1 MGRRRVEVREG
12 RPSNKVL
19 ALAGVGAALTG
30 IVVALVVGF
39 LIGHETGPTKTTT
52 ETIAARAAAPG
63 GEAVGDIVPAPAFTA
78 EELAADPRENWLT
91 NGGSLSNARYSPLD
105 EIDTDNV
112 EDLKGVWRT
121 HLNGSGEAT
130 KYSAEATPIVYQGV
144 MYVVTGADDVFA
156 VDVETGKKLWV
167 YEAHLPP
174 EIDTICCGWTN
185 RGVALG
191 EGLVFLGQLD
201 GTLVALDQKTGEIK
215 WQSAIGKWQNG
226 ETITNAPLYYNG
238 RVYTGLSGGEFG
250 IRGRLT
256 AVDAKTG
263 KVDWKFWTI
272 PGPGETGHE
281 TWEGGG
287 DAWKKG
293 GAPVWN
299 TPAVDPELNMLY
311 FSTGN
316 ASPDLNGSGR
326 PGENLFTASV
336 VAIDATTGK
345 YKWHFQQVHHDI
357 WDYDAPSPVV
367 LWNAK
372 IDGEDV
378 KGISEPGKTG
388 WLYML
393 DRETGKPVHQIVE
406 KKVPQ
411 DKEQQATW
419 DTQPYPLTDSFVPH
433 DVSEPQFEE
442 IKELAEGTLK
452 SQGITDVEI
461 TQGEIFD
468 PFGHDMKVLAPGPT
482 GGDNWP
488 PSSYNRNTE
497 DVYICG
503 ISGYAGYLTK
513 GLEEAGLGKTY
524 LSSVLT
530 ITGFGTY
537 NGTITAQNVN
547 TGEIDWQR
555 ELEGESCYSGTT
567 TTAGNLV
574 FVGHSSGELVAYDA
588 ENGDEVWSFQTGA
601 GANTTP
607 AIFEWEGKEYV
618 AFYAGGN
625 SLAASAHGDNLWL
638 FSLEGEMEEVK
649 SGGKAEAGQHAGEGA
664 PQTEVEESEGK
675 PAEAAGGGTEGKEN
689 VEQESAGGDAMA
701 GKNVFA
707 ENCSVCHGA
716 DGHGGNGG
724 PDLTTQPKAKTLNGA
739 IEQVTEGGGGMPAFA
754 ELLSTKEI
762 EDVAAYVV
770 ESINGK

>member
-1 MGRRRVEVREG
+1 MKEG
-12 RPSNKVL
+12 RPSNKIL
-19 ALAGVGAALTG
+19 ALAGAGAVLG
-30 IVVALVVGF
+30 GVVVAFLVGL

-52 ETIAARAAAPG
+52 ETVAARAAAPG
-63 GEAVGDIVPAPAFTA
+63 GETVGDIVPAPAFSA
-78 EELAADPRENWLT
+78 EELAADPRENWIT

-105 EIDTDNV
+105 EIDADNV
-112 EDLKGVWRT
+112 DELKGVWMT

-144 MYVVTGADDVFA
+144 MYVVSGADDVFA
-156 VDVETGKKLWV
+156 IDVETGKKLWV
-167 YEAHLPP
+167 YEAKLPA

-191 EGLVFLGQLD
+191 EGKVFLGRLD
-201 GTLVALDQKTGEIK
+201 GTLVALDQKTGEVEWKTTIGR
-215 WQSAIGKWQNG
+215 WQKG
-226 ETITNAPLYYNG
+226 ETVTSAPLYYKG
-238 RVYTGLSGGEFG
+238 LVYSGVSGGEFG

-256 AVDAKTG
+256 AVSAKTG
-263 KVDWKFWTI
+263 DVEWKFWTV
-272 PGPGETGHE
+272 PGPGETGHD

-287 DAWKKG
+287 DSWKSG
-293 GAPVWN
+293 GAPLWN

-326 PGENLFTASV
+326 PGENLFTASI
-336 VAIDATTGK
+336 VALDADTGK
-345 YKWHFQQVHHDI
+345 YKWHFQEVHHDI

-372 IDGEDV
+372 IDGEEV
-378 KGISEPGKTG
+378 KGLSQPGKTG

-393 DRETGKPVHQIVE
+393 NRETGEPIHQIVE

-411 DKEQQATW
+411 DKKQQATW
-419 DTQPYPLTDSFVPH
+419 DTQPFPLTEAFVPQTT
-433 DVSEPQFEE
+433 SEAEFEE
-442 IKELAEGTLK
+442 IKELAEDTFKGE
-452 SQGITDVEI
+452 DVAI
-461 TQGEIFD
+461 SQGEIFD
-468 PFGHDMKVLAPGPT
+468 PFGKDAKVLAPGPS
-482 GGDNWP
+482 GGSNWP
-488 PSSYNRNTE
+488 PSSYNRNTG

-503 ISGYAGYLTK
+503 IAGYAGYRTH
-513 GLEEAGLGKTY
+513 GLEELTRGNVFI
-524 LSSVLT
+524 SSVLT
-530 ITGFGTY
+530 LTGFGTY
-537 NGTITAQNVN
+537 DGTLTAQDVE
-547 TGEIDWQR
+547 TGEIEWQR
-555 ELEGESCYSGTT
+555 EFEDEACYSGTT

-574 FVGHSSGELVAYDA
+574 FVGRSNGEFTALDA
-588 ENGDEVWSFQTGA
+588 ESGDELWSFQTGA

-607 AIFEWEGKEYV
+607 AVFEWEGKEYV

-638 FSLEGEMEEVK
+638 FSLDGELEEIE
-649 SGGKAEAGQHAGEGA
+649 SGGKGEAGRHAGEET
-664 PQTEVEESEGK
+664 PQPEVEESEGS
-675 PAEAAGGGTEGKEN
+675 PGEAAGGGTEGKEN
-689 VEQESAGGDAMA
+689 VEEESAGGDPAA
-701 GKNVFA
+701 GKSVFA

-716 DGHGGNGG
+716 TGHGGNGG

>member
-1 MGRRRVEVREG
+1 VGKWGGNVPDK
-12 RPSNKVL
+12 RPPAAVL
-19 ALAGVGAALTG
+19 ALGGLTAVLIGAGLAFLVGY
-30 IVVALVVGF
+30 
-39 LIGHETGPTKTTT
+39 LIGHANGPTKTTT
-52 ETIAARAAAPG
+52 ETVAARSAAPG
-63 GEAVGDIVPAPAFTA
+63 GEAVGDIASAPAFSA

-105 EIDTDNV
+105 EIDSGNV
-112 EDLKGVWRT
+112 DGLKGVWMT

-167 YEAHLPP
+167 YEAKMPP
-174 EIDTICCGWTN
+174 QIDTICCGWTN

-191 EGLVFLGQLD
+191 EGKVYLGQLD
-201 GTLVALDQKTGEIK
+201 GSLVALDQQTGEVK
-215 WQSAIGKWQNG
+215 WKATIGKWQNG
-226 ETITNAPLYYNG
+226 ETVTSAPLYYNG
-238 RVYTGLSGGEFG
+238 RVYSGVSGGEFG

-263 KVDWKFWTI
+263 KVKWKFWTI
-272 PGPGETGHE
+272 PGPGETGHK
-281 TWEGGG
+281 TWEGG
-287 DAWKKG
+287 DSWKEG

-326 PGENLFTASV
+326 PGENLFTASI
-336 VAIDATTGK
+336 VALDATTGK

-372 IDGEDV
+372 VDGEEV
-378 KGISEPGKTG
+378 KGLSQPGKTG

-393 DRETGKPVHQIVE
+393 NRETGEPVHKIVE
-406 KKVPQ
+406 KPVPQ
-411 DKEQQATW
+411 NKAQQATW
-419 DTQPYPLTDSFVPH
+419 DTQPYPLTEPFVSH
-433 DVSEPQFEE
+433 KVSDGQFKEIKGLAEDTFRGENVDVS
-442 IKELAEGTLK
+442 K
-452 SQGITDVEI
+452 
-461 TQGEIFD
+461 GEIFD
-468 PFGHDMKVLAPGPT
+468 PFGSDMKVVAPGPS
-482 GGDNWP
+482 GGTNWP
-488 PSSYNRNTE
+488 PSSYNRNTD

-503 ISGYAGYLTK
+503 ISGYAGYQTH
-513 GLEEAGLGKTY
+513 GLEKLTPGDVY
-524 LSSVLT
+524 LSSVLSL
-530 ITGFGTY
+530 TGFGTY
-537 NGTITAQNVN
+537 NGTLTAQNVE

-555 ELEGESCYSGTT
+555 EFEGESCYSGTT

-574 FVGHSSGELVAYDA
+574 FVGRSNGELTALDA
-588 ENGDEVWSFQTGA
+588 ESGDELWSFQTGA

-607 AIFEWEGKEYV
+607 AIFESEGKEYV

-638 FSLEGEMEEVK
+638 FSLEGGLEEIEG
-649 SGGKAEAGQHAGEGA
+649 GGKAEQGQHAGEET
-664 PQTEVEESEGK
+664 PQPEVEESEGS
-675 PAEAAGGGTEGKEN
+675 PSEAAGGGTEGKEN
-689 VEQESAGGDAMA
+689 VEQESAGGNAMA
-701 GKNVFA
+701 GQSVFA
-707 ENCSVCHGA
+707 ENCSVCHGTS
-716 DGHGGNGG
+716 GHGGNGG

-770 ESINGK
+770 ETINGK

>member
-1 MGRRRVEVREG
+1 VREG
-12 RPSNKVL
+12 RPSNRVL
-19 ALAGVGAALTG
+19 ALAGVGAALG
-30 IVVALVVGF
+30 GVVVALVVGF
-39 LIGHETGPTKTTT
+39 LIGHATGPTKTTT
-52 ETIAARAAAPG
+52 ETVAARAAAPG
-63 GEAVGDIVPAPAFTA
+63 GEAVGNIVPAPAFSA

-112 EDLKGVWRT
+112 EDLKGVWMT

-130 KYSAEATPIVYQGV
+130 KYSAEAQPIVYQGV

-167 YEAHLPP
+167 YEAKLP
-174 EIDTICCGWTN
+174 EAIDTVCCGWTN

-191 EGLVFLGQLD
+191 EGMVFLGQLD
-201 GTLVALDQKTGEIK
+201 GSLVALDQKTGAVK
-215 WQSAIGKWQNG
+215 WKATIGKWQNG
-226 ETITNAPLYYNG
+226 ETVTSAPLYYNG
-238 RVYTGLSGGEFG
+238 RVYSGVSGGEFG

-256 AVDAKTG
+256 AVDAKSG
-263 KVDWKFWTI
+263 KVEWKFWTV
-272 PGPGETGHE
+272 PGPGEEGHE
-281 TWEGGG
+281 TWQGGG
-287 DAWKKG
+287 DAWQKG

-299 TPAVDPELNMLY
+299 TPAVDPELNTLY

-326 PGENLFTASV
+326 PGENLFTASI

-367 LWNAK
+367 LWNGEV
-372 IDGEDV
+372 DGEEV
-378 KGISEPGKTG
+378 KGLSQPGKTG

-411 DKEQQATW
+411 DKQQQATW
-419 DTQPYPLTDSFVPH
+419 PTQPHPLTEPFVRH
-433 DVSEPQFEE
+433 DVSEAELGEIQKLAQSSFEGKGDLQIE
-442 IKELAEGTLK
+442 E
-452 SQGITDVEI
+452 
-461 TQGEIFD
+461 GEIFD
-468 PFGHDMKVLAPGPT
+468 PFGKNAKVIAPGPS
-482 GGDNWP
+482 GGTNWP
-488 PSSYNRNTE
+488 PSSFNRNTN

-503 ISGYAGYLTK
+503 ISSYAGYMTE
-513 GLEEAGLGKTY
+513 GLQGHEAAGDLY
-524 LSSVLT
+524 LSSVFTL
-530 ITGFGTY
+530 TGFGSY
-537 NGTITAQNVN
+537 DGTLTAQDVE
-547 TGEIDWQR
+547 TGEIEWQR
-555 ELEGESCYSGTT
+555 ELEGESCYSGTV

-574 FVGHSSGELVAYDA
+574 FVGRSSGELTALDA
-588 ENGDEVWSFQTGA
+588 ETGDELWSFQTGA

-607 AIFEWEGKEYV
+607 TVFEWEGKEYL

-638 FSLEGEMEEVK
+638 FSLDGELEELE
-649 SGGKAEAGQHAGEGA
+649 SGGKGEQGQHAGEET
-664 PQTEVEESEGK
+664 PQVEVEESEGS
-675 PAEAAGGGTEGKEN
+675 PEEAAGGGGEGKEN
-689 VEQESAGGDAMA
+689 VEEESAGGDATA
-701 GKNVFA
+701 GKMVFS
-707 ENCSVCHGA
+707 ENCSVCHGPTGA
-716 DGHGGNGG
+716 GGNGG
-724 PDLTTQPKAKTLNGA
+724 PSLKTSPIAKSLNGT

-770 ESINGK
+770 ETINGK

>member
-1 MGRRRVEVREG
+1 M
-12 RPSNKVL
+12 
-19 ALAGVGAALTG
+19 ALGGLTALLIGVG
-30 IVVALVVGF
+30 VAFAVGY
-39 LIGHETGPTKTTT
+39 LIGHETGPEKTVT
-52 ETIAARAAAPG
+52 EVVAPRSAAPG
-63 GEAVGDIVPAPAFTA
+63 GETVGDIVKAPAFTA
-78 EELAADPRENWLT
+78 EQLAADPQENWLT
-91 NGGSLSNARYSPLD
+91 NGGALSNARYSPLD
-105 EIDTDNV
+105 EINSDNV
-112 EDLKGVWRT
+112 DELKGEWMV

-130 KYSAEATPIVYQGV
+130 KYSAEAQPIVYEGV
-144 MYVVTGADDVFA
+144 MYVITGADDVFA

-167 YEAHLPP
+167 YEAKLP
-174 EIDTICCGWTN
+174 EQIDTVCCGWTS

-191 EGLVFLGQLD
+191 EGMVFLGQLD
-201 GTLVALDQKTGEIK
+201 GSLVALDQTTGEVK
-215 WQSAIGKWQNG
+215 WKTAIGKWQNG

-272 PGPGETGHE
+272 PGPGETGHD
-281 TWEGGG
+281 TWEGNN

-326 PGENLFTASV
+326 PGENLFAASI

-367 LWNAK
+367 LWNGEV
-372 IDGEDV
+372 DGEEV
-378 KGISEPGKTG
+378 KGLSQPGKTG

-393 DRETGKPVHQIVE
+393 NRETGEPVHGIVE

-411 DKEQQATW
+411 DKRQQATW
-419 DTQPYPLTDSFVPH
+419 PTQPYPLTEPFVNQN
-433 DVSEPQFEE
+433 VTEAQVEE
-442 IKELAEGTLK
+442 IKGLAEGTVGKDLK
-452 SQGITDVEI
+452 VEA
-461 TQGEIFD
+461 GDIFD
-468 PFGHDMKVLAPGPT
+468 PFGKNATVIAPGPS
-482 GGDNWP
+482 GGTNWP
-488 PSSYNRNTE
+488 PSSYNRNTG

-503 ISGYAGYLTK
+503 ISSYAGYMTE
-513 GLEEAGLGKTY
+513 GLEGGHKAGDIY
-524 LSSVLT
+524 LSSVFTL
-530 ITGFGTY
+530 TGFGTY
-537 NGTITAQNVN
+537 DGTLTAQDVN
-547 TGEIDWQR
+547 TGEIEWQR
-555 ELEGESCYSGTT
+555 EFEDESCYSGTV

-574 FVGHSSGELVAYDA
+574 FVGRSSGELQALDA
-588 ENGDEVWSFQTGA
+588 ETGEELWSFQTGA
-601 GANTTP
+601 GANNTP
-607 AIFEWEGKEYV
+607 SIFEWEGKQYV

-638 FSLEGEMEEVK
+638 FSLDGEMEELESK
-649 SGGKAEAGQHAGEGA
+649 GKGEQGQHAGEET
-664 PQTEVEESEGK
+664 PQVEVEESEGT
-675 PAEAAGGGTEGKEN
+675 PEESAGGGTEGKED
-689 VEQESAGGDAMA
+689 VEEESAGGDPAA
-701 GKNVFA
+701 GKTIYN

-716 DGHGGNGG
+716 TGGGGNGG
-724 PDLTTQPKAKTLNGA
+724 PSLKGAPKAKSLNA
-739 IEQVTEGGGGMPAFA
+739 TIEQVKQGGGGMPAFDQI
-754 ELLSTKEI
+754 LSTGDI

-770 ESINGK
+770 EQINK